1 MKIRESLSH
10 QERRRYE
17 VSGKTTK
24 TTEEVS
30 KAVRRRARR
39 SLDGLSEAER
49 MVITLWM
56 QGNDLRA
63 IAEKTSISIAIT
75 ARTLKRVQ
83 KKIIEELF
91 EEIDEIAER
100 MRREQ
105 EETERLQTETRSN
118 ISELQRMV
126 AA

>member
-1 MKIRESLSH
+1 MRE
-10 QERRRYE
+10 
-17 VSGKTTK
+17 KTNK
-24 TTEEVS
+24 PTEEVK
-30 KAVRRRARR
+30 KAIRRRVHR

-49 MVITLWM
+49 IVITLWT
-56 QGNDLRA
+56 QGNTLSA
-63 IAEKTSISIAIT
+63 IAEKTGIPIATT

-83 KKIIEELF
+83 KKMVEELF
-91 EEIDEIAER
+91 EEMDEIVER
-100 MRREQ
+100 MRCEQ

>member
-1 MKIRESLSH
+1 
-10 QERRRYE
+10 